1 MPRKT
6 VINLLVTALLIVMP
20 GPVLPAYAQNH
31 QSLSNDKAAQSRP
44 RASEKAS
51 KKKAGNPR
59 KGAPEPGASKPEAV
73 APTNEYRP
81 ERPSGDQ

>member
-1 MPRKT
+1 MSRRT
-6 VINLLVTALLIVMP
+6 VINLLVAAFLIVMP
-20 GPVLPAYAQNH
+20 GPVLPAYAQSH

-51 KKKAGNPR
+51 KKKAGNPK
-59 KGAPEPGASKPEAV
+59 KGSPEPDSSNPEAV
-73 APTNEYRP
+73 APTREYRP

>member
-1 MPRKT
+1 MSRRT
-6 VINLLVTALLIVMP
+6 VINLLVAAFLIVMP
-20 GPVLPAYAQNH
+20 GPVLPAYAQSH

-44 RASEKAS
+44 RAPEKAS
-51 KKKAGNPR
+51 KKKAGNPK
-59 KGAPEPGASKPEAV
+59 KGASEGASKPEAV